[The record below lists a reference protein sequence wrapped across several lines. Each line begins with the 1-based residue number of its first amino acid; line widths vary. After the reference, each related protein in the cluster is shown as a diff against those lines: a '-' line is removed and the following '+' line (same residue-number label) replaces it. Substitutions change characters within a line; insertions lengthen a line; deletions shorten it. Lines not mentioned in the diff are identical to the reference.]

1 MGTYYYNF
9 FNPDHPD
16 PDHNK
21 WFMEYH
27 SDYPSGYNKWMG
39 GLDPEMHDKEDHI
52 STEEMENIEKFL
64 EGLDNQIN
72 PPDLDDDG
80 N

>member
-1 MGTYYYNF
+1 
-9 FNPDHPD
+9 
-16 PDHNK
+16 
-21 WFMEYH
+21 
-27 SDYPSGYNKWMG
+27 MG

-52 STEEMENIEKFL
+52 SPEEMENIEKFL
-64 EGLDNQIN
+64 EGLDNQII